1 MRARGSIPSAR
12 HRDELDEIQAR
23 IDADLKEAKALKPS
37 IKKAEDEEPRPAPPI
52 DHSDEGG
59 VI

>member
-1 MRARGSIPSAR
+1 MTRSD
-12 HRDELDEIQAR
+12 DELDEIQAR
-23 IDADLKEAKALKPS
+23 IDADLKAAKALKPP
-37 IKKAEDEEPRPAPPI
+37 IEKAEAEEPRPAPPI